1 MLLTPRVL
9 VFDARRGRAEAM
21 VAVLHAA
28 GASAL
33 VDDGEPRTRRVFLP
47 HVALTLGGGGPS
59 PDPILDEMARVRG
72 ADVLRPGEPIASA
85 VDRVFRA
92 AERAMRF
99 ERDALSAV
107 TMVPGAELRASAYAL
122 RSLAYS
128 ATPLR
133 VRIDGDDPVTLE
145 LHRGRVYAADASA
158 VQEALTHLR
167 GARLRITPR
176 VAVGLPPCAGF
187 RRLLVETP
195 VRLRS
200 DVVPKTAPLTGFRAP
215 SRPPGAERLSK
226 PARGRR

>member
-59 PDPILDEMARVRG
+59 LDPILDEMARLRG
-72 ADVLRPGEPIASA
+72 ADVLRTGEPIASA

-99 ERDALSAV
+99 ERDALSPA
-107 TMVPGAELRASAYAL
+107 AELRASAYAL

-145 LHRGRVYAADASA
+145 LHRGRVFAADASA

-167 GARLRITPR
+167 GARLRVSPR
-176 VAVGLPPCAGF
+176 VAVSLPRCAGF